1 MITTIYDNLEV
12 DLDEAKQWIRQ
23 YFETCE
29 VEEGEELTVEEAE
42 LQRLVDSAKRD
53 ADNFIQREE
62 SFFIVDEEVVIP
74 ENIKQWVLEV
84 VARTYEVRL
93 SGEASRS
100 IDGAESL
107 QVNKIDK
114 SKLMQYKKVSATFD
128 DPTLD

>member
-1 MITTIYDNLEV
+1 MITTIYDNLEIE
-12 DLDEAKQWIRQ
+12 LDEAKQWIRQ

-29 VEEGEELTVEEAE
+29 SQTEGKLTIEEIE
-42 LQRLVDSAKRD
+42 LQRLIDSAKRD
-53 ADNFIQREE
+53 ADSFIQREE
-62 SFFIVDEEVVIP
+62 LYFTVSEQVVIP

-93 SGEASRS
+93 SGEVSRG
-100 IDGAESL
+100 IDGAENL
-107 QVNKIDK
+107 QVDKIDT

>member
-1 MITTIYDNLEV
+1 MITTIYDNLEIE
-12 DLDEAKQWIRQ
+12 LDEAKQWIRQ

-29 VEEGEELTVEEAE
+29 DVENEELTIEKVE
-42 LQRLVDSAKRD
+42 LQRLIDSAKRD

-62 SFFIVDEEVVIP
+62 LYFAVDEQVVIP

-93 SGEASRS
+93 SGEVSRG

-107 QVNKIDK
+107 QVDEVDT
-114 SKLMQYKKVSATFD
+114 SKLMQHKKVSATFD